1 MGMFDDLIP
10 AAPTAAAQPAPAP
23 KSGGMFDDLVPQ
35 GGQSQPQSQFSVPQ
49 TGFQPSPEMEKRFG
63 QLKDIETRHG
73 AEPGSWREIDRIA
86 QGAQGA
92 GLGNAA
98 LQGLTFG
105 FGDEAKAAGRAA
117 MTGTSYNTALAGE
130 REGLERYR
138 EENPIKAGVAEFA
151 GAIPTLVVPGL
162 NVMRGAGLAARAA
175 NAAATGAAYG
185 SLYGAGTGEGV
196 AGRAA
201 GAVTGGV
208 LGGLFGAA
216 APVAV
221 SGVKGV
227 ASAANDALGNV
238 AGIVRGAIDPEKEAA
253 RVVAAALSKDNPN
266 VADIPGMA
274 KAMMETGIQRGQPV
288 MMGDVGGET
297 TRAVARSA
305 ANTSTEARSA
315 LQNGVYGRA
324 GEAQGQRI
332 DNFVNTLMGG
342 NTNADA
348 RLQQIQQKARAE
360 NRIRYD
366 KAYREGDAGVWS
378 PELEGRFASDAFRSA
393 VRDATRIGSDVA
405 GAANERAV
413 RSPFVFDDAGR
424 ATLRV
429 KPDGSQEIPNL
440 RFWDKV
446 KQSLDGQ
453 IDRAKRGGDNGEVAR
468 LTELKN
474 NFVADLDRAVPSY
487 AEARAGAS
495 KFFGAQ
501 DALEAGQNFVTM
513 KFGAP
518 ETRRALAKMS
528 PAERQLFSEGYASRM
543 VDTIKSIGDNRNVA
557 INSLFNSPAAREKI
571 EIAMGKQRADAL
583 EAYMRTENIMDMFK
597 RAVTG
602 NSTTA
607 RQLIEAGLASAAPSA
622 VGAAASGLA
631 TGSTDPVTLGVG
643 ALVGAFTR
651 GKAGAINER
660 VAREV
665 GKMLAST
672 DPLVVRQAFDRIG
685 RSPAMKRRLI
695 DVESLLAR
703 ELGGSGGDMGGAIG
717 TRFSSQFQGLP
728 NGAAQQENESGE

>member
-1 MGMFDDLIP
+1 MFDDLIP
-10 AAPTAAAQPAPAP
+10 NGSPAPSSPAPAR
-23 KSGGMFDDLVPQ
+23 GGMFDDLVPKAPAAPEQ
-35 GGQSQPQSQFSVPQ
+35 GPFAPSPPV
-49 TGFQPSPEMEKRFG
+49 FQPSPEMEKRFG

-73 AEPGSWREIDRIA
+73 GEPGSWREIDRIA
-86 QGAQGA
+86 QGTQAN

-98 LQGLTFG
+98 FQGLTFG
-105 FGDEAKAAGRAA
+105 FGDEAKAAARAA
-117 MTGTSYNTALAGE
+117 TTDTTYGTALAGE
-130 REGLERYR
+130 REGLDRYR
-138 EENPIKAGVAEFA
+138 KDNPIKSGVAEFA

-185 SLYGAGTGEGV
+185 ALYGAGAGEG
-196 AGRAA
+196 ATGRAA

-208 LGGLFGAA
+208 LGGLFGGA
-216 APVAV
+216 APLAV
-221 SGVKGV
+221 SGVKG
-227 ASAANDALGNV
+227 AAAAVNDAAGNL
-238 AGIVRGAIDPEKEAA
+238 AGTFRGAINPEKEAS
-253 RVVAAALSKDNPN
+253 RVVADALTRDNPS
-266 VADIPGMA
+266 VADVPSLI
-274 KAMMETGIQRGQPV
+274 KSTMETGQRRGQPV
-288 MMGDVGGET
+288 MLGDVGGER

-305 ANTSTEARSA
+305 ANTSPEARSA
-315 LQNGVYGRA
+315 LEGTAMGRA

-332 DNFVNTLMGG
+332 DTFINMLMGG

-360 NRIRYD
+360 NRVRYD
-366 KAYREGDAGVWS
+366 RAYREGDAGVWS
-378 PELEGRFASDAFRSA
+378 PELEQRFASDAFRSA
-393 VRDATRIGSDVA
+393 VKDATRIGSDVA
-405 GAANERAV
+405 GAAGERAV
-413 RSPFVFDDAGR
+413 RNPFVFDDAGR

-453 IDRAKRGGDNGEVAR
+453 IDKAKRAGDKGEVSR
-468 LTELKN
+468 LTELKS

-487 AEARAGAS
+487 SEARAGAA
-495 KFFGAQ
+495 KFFGAE
-501 DALEAGQNFVTM
+501 DALEAGQNFVSM
-513 KFGAP
+513 KFGAT
-518 ETRRALAKMS
+518 ETQRALAKMS

-543 VDTIKSIGDNRNVA
+543 AETLKSIGDNRNIA
-557 INSLFNSPAAREKI
+557 INSLFNSPAARQKI

-643 ALVGAFTR
+643 AIVGAFTR
-651 GKAGAINER
+651 GKVAGINER

-703 ELGGSGGDMGGAIG
+703 ELGGSGGDLGGSIG
-717 TRFSSQFQGLP
+717 NRLAPQLQGLP
-728 NGAAQQENESGE
+728 NGAAQQEHENRE